1 MLLSNLASRRMLQC
15 VFITL
20 AFIPAFSLQAQ
31 SAEKK
36 DAVSDS
42 SGVDLNE
49 IIISTPKISQDLLK
63 APLSASV
70 TTGKTI
76 QDAGMQT
83 VKDAA
88 FYSPNTFFTEF
99 SARKLSTP
107 RIRGIGGSPYNP
119 GVTTYIDGVPH
130 FNSYSSSI
138 TLLDVEQVDVLR
150 GPMGPLFG
158 RNTAGGLINIT
169 SRRPLMKGWEGE
181 LQGTI
186 GNYNLQDYRARVS
199 GALIDDVLG
208 FSFIGGYNQRDGYTK
223 NTVTGQPIDNRGSWF
238 GKTQLLW
245 TPDKRTEIR
254 LIIAG
259 ESARDGDYAL
269 NDLGSLRNAPRRSAR
284 DFSGFTKR
292 DVLMPTL
299 QVTWHGDSFDLTSTT
314 GLVWWRT
321 EDTTDLDYSTFTF
334 TPGTSFLV
342 RNNKERQTTWSQEF
356 RFSNPKGIPV
366 TISDSASFTWQAGA
380 FFFDQTYQQT
390 TLQNR
395 DVVLFPFAIPANV
408 TNTSAALHDRGMGLY
423 AQTTLTL
430 WDKLD
435 LTSGMR
441 WDYEYKRAIL
451 SASRTPVAPPFLPFL
466 NAASSTSR
474 SFSQVTPQASLSYRF
489 TPEFMTYFGFAG
501 GYKAGGFNTASL
513 TGRTT
518 YDQERSWNYEWGFKG
533 RALKEKL
540 SFQFALFYTDWRNL
554 QLNTPNGASL
564 ATFDIVNAGNAAS
577 KGIEMSLNYQAT
589 SNWTLFGSAGIQRAR
604 FLSGSTDNNPFL
616 GGGLGAQV
624 GVGGNKVPYTPDYTV
639 AVGSQYTWELSGGYS
654 IYARGDVQF
663 MGGFNYDSIN
673 GAAQDAYTLANFRLG
688 LRNQRWYTEAFVNNA
703 FNTTYFPTAIPFP
716 GLAASGYIAE
726 TGAPLTFGIRAGI
739 KF

>member
-1 MLLSNLASRRMLQC
+1 MLPTQAKRHILFLSLIGAALTPICS
-15 VFITL
+15 T
-20 AFIPAFSLQAQ
+20 QAQ
-31 SAEKK
+31 TTEKK
-36 DAVSDS
+36 DVP
-42 SGVDLNE
+42 GTVKPVDLNE
-49 IIISTPKISQDLLK
+49 IVISSPKISQDLLR
-63 APLSASV
+63 APLSATV

-130 FNSYSSSI
+130 FNTYSSSI
-138 TLLDVEQVDVLR
+138 TLIDIDQVDVLR

-181 LQGTI
+181 LQSTI

-208 FSFIGGYNQRDGYTK
+208 FSFMGGYNQRDGYTK
-223 NTVTGQPIDNRGSWF
+223 NTVNGQPIDNRGSWF
-238 GKTQLLW
+238 GKTQFLW

-269 NDLGSLRNAPRRSAR
+269 NDLVSLRNAPRRSAR
-284 DFSGFTKR
+284 DFGGFTKR

-299 QVTWHGDSFDLTSTT
+299 QYKWHGESFDFSSTT
-314 GLVWWRT
+314 GLVWWKT
-321 EDTTDLDYSTFTF
+321 EDSTDLDYSTFNF
-334 TPGTSFLV
+334 VPGRSFLI
-342 RNNKERQTTWSQEF
+342 RNNKERQTTWTQEF
-356 RFSNPKGIPV
+356 RFSNPQGTPV
-366 TISDSASFTWQAGA
+366 TISDSASLAWQAGA
-380 FFFDQTYQQT
+380 FFFDQTYKQT
-390 TLQNR
+390 TLQDQDN
-395 DVVLFPFAIPANV
+395 VFFPFFIPGNV
-408 TNTSAALHDRGMGLY
+408 TNTRAALHDRGMGLY

-430 WDKLD
+430 WNKLD
-435 LTSGMR
+435 ITTGLR
-441 WDYEYKRAIL
+441 WDYEYKRANL
-451 SASRTPVAPPFLPFL
+451 SADRTPIAPPFLPSL
-466 NAASSTSR
+466 DAASRTSR
-474 SFSQVTPQASLSYRF
+474 SFSQVTPQTSLAYRF
-489 TPEFMTYFGFAG
+489 TPDFMTYFAFAG
-501 GYKAGGFNTASL
+501 GYKAGGFNTASV

-540 SFQFALFYTDWRNL
+540 GFQFALFYTDWRNL

-577 KGIEMSLNYQAT
+577 KGIELSLNYQAT

-604 FLSGSTDNNPFL
+604 FLSGSMDNNPFL

-624 GVGGNKVPYTPDYTV
+624 GVSGNKVPYTPDYTV
-639 AVGSQYTWELSGGYS
+639 AVGSQYQWDLGGGWS
-654 IYARGDVQF
+654 LYARGDVQF

-688 LRNQRWYTEAFVNNA
+688 VRNQRWFTEAFVNNA
-703 FNTTYFPTAIPFP
+703 FNTKYYPTAIPFP
-716 GLAASGYIAE
+716 GLAASGYVAE
-726 TGAPLTFGIRAGI
+726 TGAPLTFGVRAGV